1 MGRMTWIPPFR
12 RALPVP
18 QPWPAVA
25 QGWLREGGMWLHDGL
40 GRPGDMGGDLLFPP
54 GGPRLETHWRGG
66 AWVSTWKGIQLEGS
80 PWEALD
86 QVVQLGLPLV
96 GGATYELA
104 CAEAGLAHHPLP
116 EGTLGQSWAA
126 QSQALWVGPDGA
138 EAWAWG
144 SPSALRDFP
153 IPQASACTLKRP
165 AFDLTPRWD
174 APRHGRAVA
183 EAIALIQEGG
193 FYVANLCVPFEGT
206 CTGDPITLALAA
218 LRRARPPYGA
228 HLALGTTTLLCLSM
242 ERLLARRGPRL
253 WTEPIKGSVPLGTPR
268 GALTADPK
276 ERAEHTMIVDLQR
289 NDLGRVSEAG
299 SVRVTQLMAEE
310 DFPTVRHLVSRVE
323 GQARAGLRLPEL
335 LRALLP
341 GGSVTGAPK
350 HAVCDWL
357 ARTEAGPRG
366 FYCGAL
372 GWILPDGDLDLAMP
386 IRTAQLQGDHL
397 TYWAGGGITRRSEPG
412 REWDELHLK
421 TRALTQILPS

>member
-1 MGRMTWIPPFR
+1 MESMTWNPPYR
-12 RALPVP
+12 RALPRP
-18 QPWPAVA
+18 RPWPAGA
-25 QGWLREGGMWLHDGL
+25 QGWLKAGGLWLHDGL
-40 GRPGDMGGDLLFPP
+40 GRPGDLGGDLLIPP
-54 GGPRLETHWRGG
+54 GGGALETRWQGG
-66 AWVSTWKGIQLEGS
+66 AWVSTWRGSPLPAS

-86 QVVQLGLPLV
+86 QVSRRGLPLV
-96 GGATYELA
+96 GGATFELA
-104 CAEAGLAHHPLP
+104 CAEAGHAHHPLL
-116 EGTLGQSWAA
+116 EGTLGQYWVAVP
-126 QSQALWVGPDGA
+126 QALRVSEGAA
-138 EAWAWG
+138 EAWGWEGLPEIQA
-144 SPSALRDFP
+144 
-153 IPQASACTLKRP
+153 PQATTCTLTRP
-165 AFDLTPRWD
+165 AFDLAPRWD
-174 APRHGRAVA
+174 AQRHGRAVA
-183 EAIALIQEGG
+183 EAMSLIREGG

-228 HLALGTTTLLCLSM
+228 YLPMGDTTLLCLSM

-253 WTEPIKGSVPLGTPR
+253 WTEPIKGSVPLDTPPGR
-268 GALTADPK
+268 LAADPK

-289 NDLGRVSEAG
+289 NDLGRVSKAG
-299 SVRVTQLMAEE
+299 SVQVTQLMAEA

-323 GQARAGLRLPEL
+323 GQAREGLTLPDL

-350 HAVCDWL
+350 HAVCEWL

-372 GWILPDGDLDLAMP
+372 GWILPNGDLDLAMP

-397 TYWAGGGITRRSEPG
+397 TYWAGGGITRRSDPG

-421 TRALTQILPS
+421 TRALTQILRS